1 MYKIHINNRYS
12 EWTIFEEETFDKI
25 DGMNIDPIK
34 HRLFS
39 DDVFTKDG
47 DDIQLVHSTVRSVK
61 NIPCV
66 LILDKNKTYGRKGK
80 RLLYKC
86 IPDDTR
92 MPYFL
97 VPYEMKKIGFSK
109 KFENKYI
116 TICFNEWTEKHP
128 FGTITSAIGDVSVLE
143 HYYTYQLYC
152 KSLHSSIQDFTKNTA
167 TVLKQRTVDEYI
179 DAIMKKYDT
188 IENQIDQDDVF
199 TIDPESCTDYD
210 DAMSIKQLSDTT
222 YVLKIYISNVSIWM
236 DMLNIWEN
244 FSERISTIY
253 LPDRKRPMLPSV
265 LSEGLCSLQ
274 ATSIRFA
281 FMSEYLIED
290 NIITSVQYKNVAIRV
305 NTNYAYDSPHLLS
318 NLNYQMIFRVVCL
331 LNNTKKYVTN
341 ITNSH
346 DIVAYL
352 MILMNYSTSQELI
365 QSKNGIYRSVALK
378 NTEVVNIP
386 DELPEEAN
394 KFLTIWNGA
403 SGQYVTYSEDI
414 RHELLKLDNYVHI
427 TSPIRRLVD
436 LLNMIIFQ
444 KNKNMLVL
452 GEKANEFLDNW
463 LHKLSYINTTMRAIR
478 KVQCDCSLLHTCMTD
493 TSMLEK
499 EYDGYLFDKLERN
512 DGLFQFMVYLPSI
525 KMASR
530 ITLRENYDNY
540 RSCKFKLYL
549 FHDENKFKK
558 KIRLNILYT

>member
-1 MYKIHINNRYS
+1 MRLSVLLFLSLLSPFYS
-12 EWTIFEEETFDKI
+12 LAQTDWQAMSSF
-25 DGMNIDPIK
+25 GGNGRHHPITVANDEFGYVIAGQAGFAA
-34 HRLFS
+34 LNL
-39 DDVFTKDG
+39 DDVFRYDPSTDSWQEMEAFPGGGRGYGYGVCEG
-47 DDIQLVHSTVRSVK
+47 DHAYV
-61 NIPCV
+61 
-66 LILDKNKTYGRKGK
+66 G
-80 RLLYKC
+80 
-86 IPDDTR
+86 
-92 MPYFL
+92 
-97 VPYEMKKIGFSK
+97 
-109 KFENKYI
+109 
-116 TICFNEWTEKHP
+116 
-128 FGTITSAIGDVSVLE
+128 
-143 HYYTYQLYC
+143 
-152 KSLHSSIQDFTKNTA
+152 
-167 TVLKQRTVDEYI
+167 I

-265 LSEGLCSLQ
+265 LSEGLCSLKE
-274 ATSIRFA
+274 SSVRFA

-331 LNNTKKYVTN
+331 LNNTKKYITN

-444 KNKNMLVL
+444 KNKNMLLL
-452 GEKANEFLDNW
+452 GVKAQEFLDNW

-493 TSMLEK
+493 TSMMEK
-499 EYDGYLFDKLERN
+499 EYEGYLFDKLERN

-530 ITLRENYDNY
+530 ITLRDNYDNY
-540 RSCKFKLYL
+540 RSCKFRLYL

-558 KIRLNILYT
+558 KIRLNILYS